1 MKALDLAGYVIDK
14 GNYLNNFKLNKI
26 LYLLHCYYMMKTGK
40 ELIDEDF
47 EAWSIGPV
55 IPEVFEEYS
64 IYAGAPIISF
74 YEIEYSIDPQI
85 EEVIRKLARNL
96 TYVKPWEINDMTM
109 FDGSAWSKAYE
120 KGKRNRIYPSLIRED
135 IEKTRKEKE

>member
-14 GNYLNNFKLNKI
+14 GDFISNFKLNKI

-55 IPEVFEEYS
+55 IPEVFWEYS
-64 IYAGAPIISF
+64 IYAGAPIMSF
-74 YEIEYSIDPQI
+74 YKIEYSIDPEI
-85 EEVIRKLARNL
+85 EKVIRKLARNL
-96 TYVKPWEINDMTM
+96 TYKKQWEINNMVM
-109 FDGSAWSKAYE
+109 FDGSAWSKTYE
-120 KGKRNRIYPSLIRED
+120 KGKRKRIYTSLIRED
-135 IEKTRKEKE
+135 VEKNYE